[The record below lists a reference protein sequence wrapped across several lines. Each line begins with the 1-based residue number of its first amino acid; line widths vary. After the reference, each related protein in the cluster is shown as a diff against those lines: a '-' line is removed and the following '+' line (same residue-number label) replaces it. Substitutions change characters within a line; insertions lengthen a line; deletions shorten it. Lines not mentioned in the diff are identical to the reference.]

1 MLVCEGED
9 LFEGGLGVVT
19 TDGIAFVDPKVDV
32 LTEPRES
39 NTAISTSQPT
49 ERVRSKSLG
58 ERWLT
63 EARRILRTFGSA
75 PACAGYIHIE
85 QRGQSPAGWPTS
97 PGMTRAGMGCWR
109 LASAMSRRL
118 ATQEARPAW
127 GHREGPP
134 PWGDGVP

>member
-19 TDGIAFVDPKVDV
+19 TDGIALVDTQVDV

-39 NTAISTSQPT
+39 NIVISRSQPT
-49 ERVRSKSLG
+49 KRVRSKSLG

-75 PACAGYIHIE
+75 PACAGSTYIEHG
-85 QRGQSPAGWPTS
+85 GQPSAGWPRYL
-97 PGMTRAGMGCWR
+97 GMTRAGMGCWR

-118 ATQEARPAW
+118 ATQEARPAC
-127 GHREGPP
+127 
-134 PWGDGVP
+134 GVIGGTPTLG

>member
-9 LFEGGLGVVT
+9 LFKGGLGVVT
-19 TDGIAFVDPKVDV
+19 TDGIALVDPKVDV

-75 PACAGYIHIE
+75 SDCAGYTQIQ
-85 QRGQSPAGWPTS
+85 QRGQLPAGWPTC

-118 ATQEARPAW
+118 ATQEARPAC
-127 GHREGPP
+127 
-134 PWGDGVP
+134 GVIGGTPTLG